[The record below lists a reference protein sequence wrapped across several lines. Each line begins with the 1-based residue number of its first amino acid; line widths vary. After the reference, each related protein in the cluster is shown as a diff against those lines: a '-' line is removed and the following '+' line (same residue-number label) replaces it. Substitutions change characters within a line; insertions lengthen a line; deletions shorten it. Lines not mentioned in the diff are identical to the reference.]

1 MADYYMQVIGQF
13 AGSLAWSF
21 GQHISS
27 PATEVSLA
35 GRWHDTWAY
44 AWAAGGTGINTL
56 YPTGTAITAV
66 SVSTLNGTMHEV
78 SKTVL
83 PLPLAGISSDDTLP
97 FLNSIVVSWRGLAIQ
112 RYGRG
117 RWFLPA
123 TVETVVNGD
132 VLTSA
137 AATRIK
143 ASVGSVHSDMVIDG
157 STFFVTNKKAL
168 KDGTP
173 PFRKTIVTT
182 PLVAMKP
189 ARQSRRVRRIP
200 TSYT

>member
-97 FLNSIVVSWRGLAIQ
+97 FLTRSWCPGEASRSSAM
-112 RYGRG
+112 
-117 RWFLPA
+117 
-123 TVETVVNGD
+123 
-132 VLTSA
+132 A
-137 AATRIK
+137 AAAGSCRQRWKPSSTATCSPAPRPP
-143 ASVGSVHSDMVIDG
+143 ASRPAWAA
-157 STFFVTNKKAL
+157 STVTW
-168 KDGTP
+168 
-173 PFRKTIVTT
+173 
-182 PLVAMKP
+182 
-189 ARQSRRVRRIP
+189 
-200 TSYT
+200 